1 MADLFYDEKPS
12 KIYWDRKH
20 FDSFED
26 QVQKL
31 RGSPLVYVGNLGFY
45 TSESQIRAYFALCG
59 PVKQIIMGLNRL
71 SRRPCGFCFV
81 EYFEGRAA
89 LNSVRL
95 LNGTELDGQTIKVE
109 LDPGFIP
116 GRQFGRGSAGGQ
128 VQDDPRREQQ
138 FVADYQRGDPLEAA
152 RRAAKDIDKQLPR
165 GGEQPRRRLNSSA
178 DDKERK
184 PKEEAPEK
192 EEAKDA
198 AAGGGGGEDDAKG
211 EKKKA
216 ARARL
221 GGRRRRG
228 GARAPQAPLRAG
240 LGRV

>member
-95 LNGTELDGQTIKVE
+95 LNGTELDGQTIKAI
-109 LDPGFIP
+109 F
-116 GRQFGRGSAGGQ
+116 F
-128 VQDDPRREQQ
+128 
-138 FVADYQRGDPLEAA
+138 
-152 RRAAKDIDKQLPR
+152 LP
-165 GGEQPRRRLNSSA
+165 
-178 DDKERK
+178 
-184 PKEEAPEK
+184 
-192 EEAKDA
+192 
-198 AAGGGGGEDDAKG
+198 
-211 EKKKA
+211 
-216 ARARL
+216 
-221 GGRRRRG
+221 
-228 GARAPQAPLRAG
+228 
-240 LGRV
+240 